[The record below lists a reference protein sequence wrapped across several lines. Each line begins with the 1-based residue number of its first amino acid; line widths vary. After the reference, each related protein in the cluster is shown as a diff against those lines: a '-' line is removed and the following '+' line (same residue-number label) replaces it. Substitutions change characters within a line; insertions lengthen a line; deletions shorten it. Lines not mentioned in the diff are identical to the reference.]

1 VIDLPLQ
8 ADLSIRLLAAAA
20 LGAIVGVEREIHG
33 HPAGMRTHLLVA
45 LGAGIFTVLSI
56 FGFGASGTPGI
67 DQSRVA
73 AQIVS
78 GIGFLGAG
86 AILKEGASIRGLT
99 TAASLWATAAIGMA
113 AGAAWY
119 GVGIAGTVIVVI
131 SLWPLN
137 LIADRLHATGR
148 SEIRLE
154 LAVERLDALG
164 EISRALA
171 ANRLEIAGVQ
181 TERLEKHR
189 YAVSFLLRERAGSNL
204 VAAIE
209 EVSGVPGV
217 EVAGTS
223 SDD

>member
-1 VIDLPLQ
+1 MIDVPLQ
-8 ADLSIRLLAAAA
+8 ADLAIRLLVAAT
-20 LGAIVGVEREIHG
+20 LGALVGAERELHG

-45 LGAGIFTVLSI
+45 LGAAIFTVLSI
-56 FGFGASGTPGI
+56 YGFGTPGSPGV
-67 DQSRVA
+67 DPSRVA

-99 TAASLWATAAIGMA
+99 TAASLWATAAIGLA

-137 LIADRLHATGR
+137 RIAERLHAAGR
-148 SEIRLE
+148 EEVRVE
-154 LAVERLDALG
+154 LTVERLDALQQ
-164 EISRALA
+164 ISQAITT
-171 ANRLEIAGVQ
+171 NRLEIAGLQ

-189 YAVSFLLRERAGSNL
+189 YAVSFQLRQRSGSSL
-204 VAAIE
+204 VGAIE
-209 EVSGVPGV
+209 AIGALPGV
-217 EVAGTS
+217 TVAGTS
-223 SDD
+223 ADD